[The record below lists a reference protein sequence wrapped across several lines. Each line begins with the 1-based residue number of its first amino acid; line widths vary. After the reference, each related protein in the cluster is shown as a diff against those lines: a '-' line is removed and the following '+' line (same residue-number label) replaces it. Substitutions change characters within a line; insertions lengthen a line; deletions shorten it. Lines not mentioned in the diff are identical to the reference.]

1 MKTRAEHQRE
11 RRKRLKAEGAICRLQ
26 AEISTPAA
34 LALIHLT
41 TVRGQTTRAVLESL
55 IMEAVT
61 HAAA

>member
-1 MKTRAEHQRE
+1 MATAEYQRE
-11 RRKRLKAEGAICRLQ
+11 RRKRLKASGNACRLQ

-41 TVRGQTTRAVLESL
+41 TIRGQTTRAVLESL
-55 IMEAVT
+55 IMEAPE